1 MNTNNS
7 QNHNNK
13 TPNKNSKKFQMN
25 EKTMTTLLYV
35 GAAVLVVVIL
45 SISIFAFAS
54 RKTETQPAPETTATT
69 TKTEITTQTPETTKT
84 PITTA
89 PPTTTKKVTTIDKP
103 TVSTPSYVT
112 PVEGKLLKNHDS
124 ETLVYSVT
132 MNDYRVHLGIDV
144 EAPVGS
150 AVYSIADGKIKS
162 VYQDYMM
169 GTCIEIEH
177 KNGIVSCYKNLG
189 EILPEGIKEGATV
202 TSGQLIAGVGET
214 AIIEQCDEAHLHFEI
229 KKNDEHV
236 NPLDYISYGNNTES
250 LQK

>member
-1 MNTNNS
+1 MNTNNTP
-7 QNHNNK
+7 NHNNK
-13 TPNKNSKKFQMN
+13 SPNKNGKKFQMN

-45 SISIFAFAS
+45 CVSIFAFAS
-54 RKTETQPAPETTATT
+54 RKTETQPAPDSSVSTT
-69 TKTEITTQTPETTKT
+69 TKAEITTKTPETTSAPVT
-84 PITTA
+84 TTA
-89 PPTTTKKVTTIDKP
+89 KKVTTVDKP
-103 TVSTPSYVT
+103 TVSTPNYVA

-150 AVYSIADGKIKS
+150 AVYSVADGTIKR

-189 EILPEGIKEGATV
+189 ETLPDNIKEGAAV
-202 TSGQLIAGVGET
+202 TSGQLIAGVGES
-214 AIIEQCDEAHLHFEI
+214 AIIEQCDEAHLHFEM
-229 KKNDEHV
+229 KKNNEYV
-236 NPLDYISYGNNTES
+236 NPLDYISYGKDTET
-250 LQK
+250 LKK

>member
-13 TPNKNSKKFQMN
+13 NPKKKFQMN

-35 GAAVLVVVIL
+35 GAAILVVVIL
-45 SISIFAFAS
+45 SVSIFAFAS
-54 RKTETQPAPETTATT
+54 RKTETKPTPESTATT
-69 TKTEITTQTPETTKT
+69 TKTEVTTKTPTTTQTPV
-84 PITTA
+84 TTA
-89 PPTTTKKVTTIDKP
+89 PTTTKKVTTVDKP
-103 TVSTPSYVT
+103 TASTPNYVT

-150 AVYSIADGKIKS
+150 AVYSIADGTIKR

-177 KNGIVSCYKNLG
+177 KNGIISCYKNLG
-189 EILPEGIKEGATV
+189 ETLPDGIKEGATV

-229 KKNDEHV
+229 KKNGESV
-236 NPLDYISYGNNTES
+236 NPLDYISYGKNTETME
-250 LQK
+250 K

>member
-13 TPNKNSKKFQMN
+13 TPNKNGKKFQMN

-54 RKTETQPAPETTATT
+54 RKTETQPAPETTTT
-69 TKTEITTQTPETTKT
+69 TSKTEITTKTPETTKT
-84 PITTA
+84 PVITEA
-89 PPTTTKKVTTIDKP
+89 PTTTKKVTTIDKP

-229 KKNDEHV
+229 KKNDEYV

>member
-1 MNTNNS
+1 MNTSNNTPGANKGPN
-7 QNHNNK
+7 QNK
-13 TPNKNSKKFQMN
+13 KKFQMN

-54 RKTETQPAPETTATT
+54 RKNETPALSSTQNTTS
-69 TKTEITTQTPETTKT
+69 T
-84 PITTA
+84 PITSSQV
-89 PPTTTKKVTTIDKP
+89 PTTTTAAPAVTTAPTTTGKITVIDKP
-103 TVSTPSYVT
+103 TASTPTYVIPT
-112 PVEGKLLKNHDS
+112 EGKILKNHDS

-144 EAPVGS
+144 EAPVGA

-189 EILPEGIKEGATV
+189 ETLPGGIKEGATV

-214 AIIEQCDEAHLHFEI
+214 AIIEQCDEAHLHFEM
-229 KKNDEHV
+229 KKNGEYV
-236 NPLDYISYGNNTES
+236 NPLDFISYETG
-250 LQK
+250 K

>member
-13 TPNKNSKKFQMN
+13 NPKKKFQMN

-35 GAAVLVVVIL
+35 GAAILVVIIL
-45 SISIFAFAS
+45 SVSIFAFAS
-54 RKTETQPAPETTATT
+54 RKTETKPAPESTATT
-69 TKTEITTQTPETTKT
+69 TKTEVTTKAPVTTQVP
-84 PITTA
+84 A
-89 PPTTTKKVTTIDKP
+89 TTTPVTTQKVSVIDKP
-103 TVSTPSYVT
+103 TVSTPTYVT

-177 KNGIVSCYKNLG
+177 KNGIVSCYKNLS
-189 EILPEGIKEGATV
+189 ETLPDGIKEGATV

-229 KKNDEHV
+229 KKNNEYVD
-236 NPLDYISYGNNTES
+236 PLDYISYGKNTET

>member
-13 TPNKNSKKFQMN
+13 TPKKKFQMN

-35 GAAVLVVVIL
+35 GAAILVVVIL

-54 RKTETQPAPETTATT
+54 RKTETKPVPDSTATT
-69 TKTEITTQTPETTKT
+69 TQTKVTTQTPATTQA
-84 PITTA
+84 PVTTA
-89 PPTTTKKVTTIDKP
+89 PTTTKKITTVDKP
-103 TVSTPSYVT
+103 TASTPSYVA
-112 PVEGKLLKNHDS
+112 PVEGKLLKSHDS

-150 AVYSIADGKIKS
+150 AVYSVADGTVKS

-177 KNGIVSCYKNLG
+177 KNGITSCYKNLS
-189 EILPEGIKEGATV
+189 EILPDGIKEGATV

-214 AIIEQCDEAHLHFEI
+214 AIVEQCDEAHLHFEM
-229 KKNDEHV
+229 KKNGEYV
-236 NPLDYISYGNNTES
+236 NPLDYVSYGKDTET
-250 LQK
+250 LKK

>member
-13 TPNKNSKKFQMN
+13 NPNKNGKKFQMN

-35 GAAVLVVVIL
+35 GAAILVVVIL
-45 SISIFAFAS
+45 SVSIFAFAS
-54 RKTETQPAPETTATT
+54 RKTETKPAPDSTTTAAPQVTTKAPETTKA
-69 TKTEITTQTPETTKT
+69 PD
-84 PITTA
+84 TTA
-89 PPTTTKKVTTIDKP
+89 PTTTKKVTTIDKP

-150 AVYSIADGKIKS
+150 AVYSVADGTIKS

-189 EILPEGIKEGATV
+189 ETLPDGIKEGATV

-214 AIIEQCDEAHLHFEI
+214 AIIEQCDEAHLHFEM
-229 KKNDEHV
+229 KKNNEYV
-236 NPLDYISYGNNTES
+236 NPLDYISYGKDTES
-250 LQK
+250 LKK

>member
-13 TPNKNSKKFQMN
+13 TPNKNGKKFKMN

-45 SISIFAFAS
+45 SVSIFAFAS
-54 RKTETQPAPETTATT
+54 RKTETKPAPESTASTTA
-69 TKTEITTQTPETTKT
+69 KPEVTTKT
-84 PITTA
+84 PTSTQAPVTTA
-89 PPTTTKKVTTIDKP
+89 PTTTKKVTTIDKP

-150 AVYSIADGKIKS
+150 AVYSVADGKIKS

-214 AIIEQCDEAHLHFEI
+214 AIIEQCDEAHLHFEM
-229 KKNDEHV
+229 KKNDEYV
-236 NPLDYISYGNNTES
+236 NPLDYISYGKDTES
-250 LQK
+250 LKK

>member
-13 TPNKNSKKFQMN
+13 NQNGKKFKLN

-45 SISIFAFAS
+45 SVSIFAFAS
-54 RKTETQPAPETTATT
+54 RKNETKPAPETTATT
-69 TKTEITTQTPETTKT
+69 TAAPSTTKAPVT
-84 PITTA
+84 TSVPTTTA
-89 PPTTTKKVTTIDKP
+89 PTTTQKVTTIDKP
-103 TVSTPSYVT
+103 TVSTPSYVI
-112 PVEGKLLKNHDS
+112 PVEGKLLKAHDS

-150 AVYSIADGKIKS
+150 AVYSVADGKITS
-162 VYQDYMM
+162 VYQDYLM

-177 KNGIVSCYKNLG
+177 KNGVISCYKNLG
-189 EILPEGIKEGATV
+189 DILPDGIKEGATV
-202 TSGQLIAGVGET
+202 TQGQLIAGVGET
-214 AIIEQCDEAHLHFEI
+214 AIIEQCDEAHLHFEM
-229 KKNDEHV
+229 KKNNESV
-236 NPLDYISYGNNTES
+236 NPLDYISYGKNTET